1 MLTLPPFV
9 NSVCSRLGFT
19 PGHPRPAAATPGGPP
34 RIGGRAC
41 RRSSHTPVDPPP
53 DRYSRNIRSV
63 RRQTSG
69 NPLACGP
76 RGRSAAGDWIGRLVT
91 NSSGGRGKSRTIF
104 RVSTDKLGHEP
115 ARPPRPFLATHAIA
129 SEYSGRSRRP
139 PGSSRSD
146 FRSRPPPPPLSSD
159 RR

>member
-9 NSVCSRLGFT
+9 NSVRSRLGFT

-34 RIGGRAC
+34 RVGGRNC

-69 NPLACGP
+69 NPPACRP
-76 RGRSAAGDWIGRLVT
+76 RSRSAAGDSAGRLVA
-91 NSSGGRGKSRTIF
+91 NSSGGRGKSPTIF
-104 RVSTDKLGHEP
+104 PVSTDKPGPEP
-115 ARPPRPFLATHAIA
+115 AWSPRLFPAIHAITSA
-129 SEYSGRSRRP
+129 YSGRSRRP

-146 FRSRPPPPPLSSD
+146 FRSHPPPPPLSSD